1 VDVSPSDGG
10 IVKVDE
16 NLSSSYPIFYFFGS
30 GTEVRLEAVPASG
43 YLFSTWG
50 GDLSGSTNPTT
61 IVIDCGKSI
70 IAKFSQI
77 VHTLTIQVSGS
88 GSTTPTVGTHNYG
101 EGAVVSIT
109 ATPDSGWQFDS
120 WSGHV
125 SEPGSVAT
133 TVTMDSDITV
143 TANLSQIICPQVN
156 WLLVGGG
163 IVGVLVLVGLLVV
176 LVVRRRARQALR
188 LQ

>member
-1 VDVSPSDGG
+1 MDVSPSDGG

-16 NLSSSYPIFYFFGS
+16 NLPSSYPIFYFFGS

-61 IVIDCGKSI
+61 IVVDCNKSI
-70 IAKFSQI
+70 TANFSRR

-101 EGAVVSIT
+101 EGTVVSIT
-109 ATPDSGWQFDS
+109 ATPDSGWQFDG
-120 WSGHV
+120 WTGNITA
-125 SEPGSVAT
+125 PGSAT
-133 TVTMDSDITV
+133 TTLTMDSDKTV
-143 TANLSQIICPQVN
+143 TAKFSVSWP
-156 WLLVGGG
+156 LVGGLIG
-163 IVGVLVLVGLLVV
+163 GVVLAGLLVTV
-176 LVVRRRARQALR
+176 LIIRRRA
-188 LQ
+188 